1 MTEKSII
8 RPTFSYLGNYT
19 ISDNVLRTIIEYA
32 SRDIKEIYKIQKIKI
47 ENYTDGLVAY
57 IDVILEYGSNLRNV
71 MKELKEK
78 SKKDIDRLTAMNV
91 LDIQITAK
99 GLHIPGEEENA

>member
-19 ISDNVLRTIIEYA
+19 ISDNVLRDIIEYA
-32 SRDIKEIYKIQKIKI
+32 STSIEGIYKIQRIKI
-47 ENYTDGLVAY
+47 DTYPDGLVVY
-57 IDVILEYGSNLRNV
+57 IDATLEYGYNL
-71 MKELKEK
+71 MDIMQKLKQK
-78 SKKDIDRLTAMNV
+78 AQKDIDKLTAINI

-99 GLHIPGEEENA
+99 GLHIPEK